1 MGYLNLL
8 PAIPDVWAD
17 GSVDGLI
24 ARGNF
29 EVDMDWAK
37 TSLTKAEILS
47 KNGGECEIDI
57 LASRRRKL

>member
-1 MGYLNLL
+1 M
-8 PAIPDVWAD
+8 AD

-47 KNGGECEIDI
+47 KNGGECEIGYPGM
-57 LASRRRKL
+57 RRRKL